1 MKKNGE
7 KIFWGV
13 FFILGAVFLLVSKM
27 GYLQGISVLTLFLAV
42 LFAACLIKSIIHVK
56 FAGILFSLAFLAILF
71 DEPLGI
77 EAITPWPVLGAALLG
92 SIGLNLLF
100 KGKWNC
106 KWNSGEFPR
115 HAKDAVDVESEVIG
129 EDANYMKYETTF
141 GDSIKYVNS
150 DDFKRLDLECTFG
163 GMKVYF
169 DNAIIQGGSAVVELK
184 VAFAGIELYV
194 PKSWQVVNHTSAA
207 FGGVH
212 EKNHPQTTGTP
223 TLVLN
228 GSLSFG
234 GVEIFYV

>member
-115 HAKDAVDVESEVIG
+115 HSKDTVDVESEVIG

-150 DDFKRLDLECTFG
+150 DDFKRLNLECTFG

-184 VAFAGIELYV
+184 
-194 PKSWQVVNHTSAA
+194 
-207 FGGVH
+207 GGVCRNRALRSKVMAGGESH
-212 EKNHPQTTGTP
+212 I
-223 TLVLN
+223 
-228 GSLSFG
+228 GSLWRSSREEPSADHRNTDA
-234 GVEIFYV
+234 GVKRQSQLRRC